1 MTNEEL
7 ILERLDSI
15 EAKLAPIAHTAGGI
29 KELKEDLIPLS
40 GQAFRFLI
48 RELEDVETSFQLED
62 LLVLFKRMLRSAKD
76 IKFALDQMESI
87 VDLVNTVEPLLK
99 SAVPQVINYLD
110 DLEQRGILR
119 VMQSMLDVRAKI
131 ATAYTPED
139 IDQMGDGAVS
149 LIGLTKKL
157 SDPQA
162 TTFLEKIAELP
173 AKIDLSSSKP
183 IGPFG
188 LIGALSSKE
197 ARKGLGVL
205 MELTKAMGN
214 LKNGENRT
222 SATESEPLA

>member
-7 ILERLDSI
+7 ILERLDRI
-15 EAKLAPIAHTAGGI
+15 EAQLAPISQTAGGI

-40 GQAFRFLI
+40 GQAFRLLI

-62 LLVLFKRMLRSAKD
+62 LLVLFKRMLRSTND
-76 IKFALDQMESI
+76 IKFILDQMESI
-87 VDLVNTVEPLLK
+87 VDLVTTIEPLFK
-99 SAVPQVINYLD
+99 SAIPQIINYLD
-110 DLEQRGILR
+110 DLEQRGVIR

-131 ATAYTPED
+131 ASAYTPED

-149 LIGLTKKL
+149 LLGLTKKL

-162 TTFLEKIAELP
+162 TAFLEKIAELP

-183 IGPFG
+183 VGPFG

-222 SATESEPLA
+222 TTTVSEPLA